1 ATGNDAKFGYIF
13 GTSSYNGGVA
23 TNQNGITYYIPT
35 YLETVII
42 TCGTNIPQDAFY
54 NCTDLTNITIPNTVT
69 IIGTNAFNGCVRFTS
84 FTIPNSVTS
93 LGSNILNQCV
103 SLQSITISF
112 VGKSRTSIMHC

>member
-1 ATGNDAKFGYIF
+1 M
-13 GTSSYNGGVA
+13 
-23 TNQNGITYYIPT
+23 
-35 YLETVII
+35 
-42 TCGTNIPQDAFY
+42 PQDAFY